1 MSSPASLRSQVLVV
15 TIAMVAAS
23 GLAFAVQAQGT
34 GQRGPAAPAQS
45 QTPTMM
51 QHQQHMQGQ
60 QMPMAQ
66 GPRPGT
72 GAPSQGAPA
81 TVIEAFQAAND
92 RMHRDMNI
100 PFTGN
105 ADRDFAASMIPHHQG
120 AIDMAHIMLRHGRDP
135 QLRRLA
141 QSIIAAQ
148 EREIRIL
155 RQWLDRNPG

>member
-1 MSSPASLRSQVLVV
+1 MSSPVPRRTPLLAAILAIVVASSF
-15 TIAMVAAS
+15 
-23 GLAFAVQAQGT
+23 AFAAQAQGT
-34 GQRGPAAPAQS
+34 GQRAPAAPAQG
-45 QTPTMM
+45 QTPMMM

-60 QMPMAQ
+60 QMPMPQ
-66 GPRPGT
+66 GQRPGAV
-72 GAPSQGAPA
+72 APSQGSSE

-105 ADRDFAASMIPHHQG
+105 AERDFAASMIPHHQG
-120 AIDMAHIMLRHGRDP
+120 AIDMARILLRHGRDS

-148 EREIRIL
+148 EREIRML